1 MKLCASCMRCL
12 VDRQEERVRDKG
24 KEEDR
29 DAYMRQVAR
38 IIGESA
44 PEDSAPVLVE
54 RINEVYRQYFGPV
67 TDYDEIK
74 KEFNELMLS
83 LEPDIRS
90 VMEAGRIPYI
100 RHLYSPGLPIILI
113 SAWWARW
120 RRKPCFS
127 CWKRP
132 PETVWMKRYMKR
144 CFPIWGRHG
153 K

>member
-90 VMEAGRIPYI
+90 
-100 RHLYSPGLPIILI
+100 
-113 SAWWARW
+113 
-120 RRKPCFS
+120 
-127 CWKRP
+127 
-132 PETVWMKRYMKR
+132 
-144 CFPIWGRHG
+144 
-153 K
+153 